1 MTILVIGMPSGWE
14 FVIVALIVLGIPVVV
29 IGLVIALIVR
39 SSRKAKA
46 QKLAVYDQ
54 LFSVPSVSYQLAAGA
69 LPYEAIVAEATRRGY
84 QLIEQTPGGLLTF
97 TRRPQA

>member
-1 MTILVIGMPSGWE
+1 MTILAIGMPSGWE
-14 FVIVALIVLGIPVVV
+14 WVVLAALIVIGVPV
-29 IGLVIALIVR
+29 LVITLIVR

-54 LFSVPSVSYQLAAGA
+54 LFSAPSVSYQLAAGA
-69 LPYEAIVAEATRRGY
+69 PPYEAIVAEATRRGY